1 MEQGDFEAFSA
12 LVRSKHRKSVLGCYG
27 WTIAYHSTLYGATLS
42 SAAAGY
48 LTTVEGGH
56 VEIVRVCAF
65 LAAILSA
72 MAGIGDF
79 RRKWQANRQ
88 TRTKLEL
95 LIVDLT
101 PSGNLEAMK
110 TFFKAILQEH
120 DAAVVGGTLALA
132 KT

>member
-1 MEQGDFEAFSA
+1 MEHSDFKEFSA
-12 LVRSKHRKSVLGCYG
+12 LVRSKLRKSIAGCYG
-27 WTIAYHSTLYGATLS
+27 WTLAYHVTVYGATLS

-48 LTTVEGGH
+48 LTTIKDGPTDV
-56 VEIVRVCAF
+56 IRVCAF

-72 MAGIGDF
+72 VAGIGDF
-79 RRKWQANRQ
+79 KRKWQSNRQ

-110 TFFKAILQEH
+110 TSFKAILQEH
-120 DAAVVGGTLALA
+120 DAAIVGGTPTPA
-132 KT
+132 KD